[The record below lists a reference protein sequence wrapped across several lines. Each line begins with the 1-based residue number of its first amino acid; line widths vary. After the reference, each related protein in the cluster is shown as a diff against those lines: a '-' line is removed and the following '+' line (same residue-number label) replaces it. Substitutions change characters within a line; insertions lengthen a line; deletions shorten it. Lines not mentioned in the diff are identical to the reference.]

1 MTMGRPTRD
10 TQAVMVRLHRRTLEA
25 IDDLRRRDE
34 TAPSR
39 PEIIRQILKARLKE
53 MGYDVSEWDD

>member
-1 MTMGRPTRD
+1 
-10 TQAVMVRLHRRTLEA
+10 MVRLHRRTLEA

-39 PEIIRQILKARLKE
+39 PGIIRQVLKARLKE